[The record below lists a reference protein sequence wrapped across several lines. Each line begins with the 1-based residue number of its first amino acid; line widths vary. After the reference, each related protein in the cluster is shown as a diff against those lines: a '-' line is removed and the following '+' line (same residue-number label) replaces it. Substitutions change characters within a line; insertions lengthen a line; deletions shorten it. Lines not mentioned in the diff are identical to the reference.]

1 MARGQV
7 GRLKKREGRPCAA
20 SHSRAYAVCARRREG
35 SPVCTGSLAFIEPVG
50 LGGAVCMKMRRSMS
64 SRRETAVREERF
76 SLRSNIAAET
86 KPRVSRDYFKANLF
100 CCTGILH
107 QFELPHDFFKIA
119 LFYYYT
125 MAQSSVQ
132 NTSQYSGGSPSWLFI
147 NTNGGGVRAPWA
159 ALYFAHW
166 LKVTWEPNGIK
177 GFENSNAQPWNA
189 WTCSCF
195 NLTSSTA
202 PRQSTTSSQN

>member
-1 MARGQV
+1 MPFCILIAQTLSCALDWESGKVSTEETWEAGNFIIAQMARGQV

-20 SHSRAYAVCARRREG
+20 SHSRAYAVCARRQEG

-64 SRRETAVREERF
+64 SRRETAVKEERF

-86 KPRVSRDYFKANLF
+86 KPRVSREYFKANLF

-107 QFELPHDFFKIA
+107 QFELPHNFFKIA
-119 LFYYYT
+119 LFFYT

-132 NTSQYSGGSPSWLFI
+132 NTSQYSGGSPSWLFL
-147 NTNGGGVRAPWA
+147 NTN
-159 ALYFAHW
+159 LNI
-166 LKVTWEPNGIK
+166 LKMK
-177 GFENSNAQPWNA
+177 GACNYLAIFHGCKPSW
-189 WTCSCF
+189 
-195 NLTSSTA
+195 ST
-202 PRQSTTSSQN
+202 